1 MAVSLKDCPNNDKDR
16 KFSDSIFWDTFTG
29 LLAYAFFFAL
39 AASAY
44 IGVFGYGLGHLIHY
58 ALAEILSMPISF
70 DTCFTWGLIPILNI
84 IGLLI
89 VVYVLMG
96 KLLLMEGLRLLL
108 WLLDVLPP
116 FLKEWAN
123 NLK

>member
-1 MAVSLKDCPNNDKDR
+1 MSLKDSQNTGKDK
-16 KFSDSIFWDTFTG
+16 KCSDSIFWDTCTG
-29 LLAYAFFFAL
+29 LLAYAFFFVL
-39 AASAY
+39 AASTY
-44 IGVFGYGLGHLIHY
+44 IGVFGFGLGHLIHY
-58 ALAEILSMPISF
+58 ALADTLSMPISF

-96 KLLLMEGLRLLL
+96 KLLLMVGLKLLL

-116 FLKEWAN
+116 ILREWAN

>member
-1 MAVSLKDCPNNDKDR
+1 MALKDFSNKDKYK
-16 KFSDSIFWDTFTG
+16 KFSDSIFWDTITG
-29 LLAYAFFFAL
+29 LLAYAFFFVL
-39 AASAY
+39 AASTY
-44 IGVFGYGLGHLIHY
+44 VGVFGFGLGHLIHY
-58 ALAEILSMPISF
+58 ALADTINMPISF

-89 VVYVLMG
+89 VIYVLMG
-96 KLLLMEGLRLLL
+96 KLLLIEGLKLLL

-116 FLKEWAN
+116 FLREWAN